1 MKRSGVQF
9 PLVAPLK
16 IVIFM
21 IDILLFVHITIAIL
35 LIIVILMQRSG
46 SDGISSISGG
56 NNMGVVSAKTVGNF
70 LTKSTIIL
78 TTLFLINAIVLANL
92 SSKKKSD
99 LVSKIN
105 EIEENQAENSLPIAK

>member
-1 MKRSGVQF
+1 
-9 PLVAPLK
+9 
-16 IVIFM
+16 M

-56 NNMGVVSAKTVGNF
+56 NNMGVVSAKIVGNF

-78 TTLFLINAIVLANL
+78 TTLFLINVIVLANL